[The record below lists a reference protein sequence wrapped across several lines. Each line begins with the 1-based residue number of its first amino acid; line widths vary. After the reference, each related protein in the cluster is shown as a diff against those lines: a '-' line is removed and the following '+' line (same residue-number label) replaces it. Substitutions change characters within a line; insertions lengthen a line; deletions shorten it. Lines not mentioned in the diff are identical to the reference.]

1 MPLPKIS
8 TPLHYLELP
17 STGEEVEY
25 RPFIVKE
32 EKLLLL
38 AMESEDTREISTAIK
53 TVIKNCIRKIKTKN
67 GEISGDDLDRRV
79 ETMPTFDIEYLFLN
93 IRSRSVG
100 EEIEVSVLCPDD
112 EETFVD
118 IKININDIQVIKN
131 DKHNKIITIDDKI
144 KMEMRY
150 PTLEQ
155 FTKNNFDL
163 NANDTNQS
171 FDLIASCVDKV
182 INEDEVI
189 DHADVTKEEIIDFLE
204 QMNSFQFNQIND
216 FFETM
221 PKLSHTVEVVN
232 PKTKVKGEV
241 TIEGLQSFFA

>member
-17 STGEEVEY
+17 SSGEEVEY

-53 TVIKNCIRKIKTKN
+53 TVIKNCIRKIKTKK
-67 GEISGDDLDRRV
+67 GEISGDDLDKKV
-79 ETMPTFDIEYLFLN
+79 ENLPTFDIEYLFLN

-100 EEIEVSVLCPDD
+100 EEVEVGVVCPDD
-112 EETFVD
+112 DETVVN
-118 IKININDIQVIKN
+118 IKININDINVIKN
-131 DKHNKIITIDDKI
+131 EKHNKIINVDDNI
-144 KMEMRY
+144 KMVMKY

-163 NANDTNQS
+163 SANDTNQS
-171 FDLIASCVDKV
+171 FDLIASCVDSV
-182 INEDEVI
+182 IDGDEVI
-189 DHADVTKEEIIDFLE
+189 DHADVTKEEIIDFLD
-204 QMNSFQFNQIND
+204 QMNSLQFSQIND

-221 PKLSHTVEVVN
+221 PKLAHEVEVVN
-232 PKTKVKGEV
+232 PKTKVKSKV
-241 TIEGLQSFFA
+241 LIEGLQSFFA